1 MILMP
6 EFRSRCFAVIVA
18 LLLVAAPDRA
28 SAAQPVQFTVV
39 DDVVY
44 GHKDGLALTLDV
56 LTPAEGAK
64 GIGVVLVSSGGWRS
78 NKSDVPG
85 ADDDRRNRE
94 HWVQGLLQGGYT
106 LFVARHGSSPRYFV
120 PEMVDDIRRSVR
132 FVRTNASQY
141 AVDPERLG
149 ITSGSS
155 GGHLSLMVATTGD
168 DGDPQAKDP
177 VLRASSRV
185 QACVAWFPPT
195 DLVNWGKPQGY
206 REIEQSR
213 PGFFAEIFGRVSD
226 LEPQLRSISPI
237 DQVTADDPPLL
248 LLHGDKDKTVP
259 LQQSEVMRTKY
270 AEAGL
275 PVELV
280 VQPGGGHSWWPGILE
295 QYASVTAWFDRY
307 LKPGDSRPQ

>member
-1 MILMP
+1 MIRMYPRLLSIAII
-6 EFRSRCFAVIVA
+6 RA
-18 LLLVAAPDRA
+18 LLVVTAVAPAGAAEPVKF
-28 SAAQPVQFTVV
+28 SAV

-56 LTPAEGAK
+56 LTPADGAK

-78 NKSDVPG
+78 SKSDVPG
-85 ADDDRRNRE
+85 ADDGRRNRD

-106 LFVARHGSSPRYFV
+106 LFVARHGSAPRYFV

-141 AVDPERLG
+141 GVDPERLG

-168 DGDPQAKDP
+168 DGDAEAKDP

-213 PGFFAEIFGRVSD
+213 PGFFEEIFGRISD

-237 DQVTADDPPLL
+237 DHVTADDPPLL
-248 LLHGDKDKTVP
+248 LIHGDKDKTVP
-259 LQQSEVMRTKY
+259 LQQSEVMRSKY
-270 AEAGL
+270 AQAGL

-280 VQPGGGHSWWPGILE
+280 VQPGGGHTWWPGILE
-295 QYASVTAWFDRY
+295 HYVTVTNWFDRY
-307 LKPGDSRPQ
+307 LKADAPRP

>member
-1 MILMP
+1 MPNPRLCSTAVVIALML
-6 EFRSRCFAVIVA
+6 ATA
-18 LLLVAAPDRA
+18 TA
-28 SAAQPVQFTVV
+28 SAIAAEPIKFSAV

-56 LTPAEGAK
+56 LTPAAGAK
-64 GIGVVLVSSGGWRS
+64 GIGVILVSSGGWRS
-78 NKSDVPG
+78 SKSDVPG
-85 ADDDRRNRE
+85 ADDGRRNRE

-106 LFVARHGSSPRYFV
+106 LFVARHGSAPRYFV

-141 AVDPERLG
+141 GVDPERLG

-155 GGHLSLMVATTGD
+155 GGHLSVMVATTGD
-168 DGDPQAKDP
+168 DGDPAAKDP

-195 DLVNWGKPQGY
+195 DLVNWGKPQGF

-213 PGFFAEIFGRVSD
+213 PGFFEEILGRISD

-237 DQVTADDPPLL
+237 DQVTPDDPPLL
-248 LLHGDKDKTVP
+248 LIHGDKDKTVP
-259 LQQSEVMRTKY
+259 LQQSEVMHSKY
-270 AEAGL
+270 TQAGL

-280 VQPGGGHSWWPGILE
+280 VQPGGGHTWWPGILDH
-295 QYASVTAWFDRY
+295 YATVTKWFDRY
-307 LKPGDSRPQ
+307 LKSDGSRQ